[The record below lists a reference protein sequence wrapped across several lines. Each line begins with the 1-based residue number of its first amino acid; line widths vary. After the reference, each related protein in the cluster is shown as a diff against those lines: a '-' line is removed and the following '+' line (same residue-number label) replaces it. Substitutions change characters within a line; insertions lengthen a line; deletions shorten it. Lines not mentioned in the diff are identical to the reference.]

1 MEALAASTRTA
12 GYDTTMTQMLNL
24 RALAPSRLLGELME
38 LVEIR
43 TDDLASEFC
52 EIKKE
57 LG

>member
-1 MEALAASTRTA
+1 
-12 GYDTTMTQMLNL
+12 
-24 RALAPSRLLGELME
+24 LLGELME